1 MKKQNIK
8 VKVVAPTRRA
18 VLLAGAVIQFP
29 ADKAQAEY
37 DAIRD
42 GRLKFLE
49 EARACGLGYEAEMC
63 LSQTMWIAKIGETRL
78 LDLKAVYAW

>member
-37 DAIRD
+37 D
-42 GRLKFLE
+42 GKLKFLE
-49 EARACGLGYEAEMC
+49 EARACGLGYEAEMW
-63 LSQTMWIAKIGETRL
+63 LSQTMIAKIGETRL

>member
-18 VLLAGAVIQFP
+18 VLLAGAVIEFP

-49 EARACGLGYEAEMC
+49 EARACGLCYEAEMC
-63 LSQTMWIAKIGETRL
+63 LSQTMWLDNIGGTKL
-78 LDLKAVYAW
+78 PNLKAVYAW